1 MVRDVAAFLALL
13 LSRLYSF
20 YIELINM
27 LVELHC
33 HSRFSDG
40 LARVEEIMLAAAR
53 GLGAIAITD
62 HDTLNGYRIAKRLK
76 LDVLLIPAAEIT
88 SRDGHIIALGIHE
101 KVEPHKDALETID
114 VIHAQGGIAI
124 AAHPF
129 GGLTRPGINDAKIL
143 RYIDAIE
150 VLNGGTLMKQNSQ
163 AFGLARRLKKPMT
176 SGSDAHLLKNVG
188 KFACAIDAGSVEE
201 IISAIKKGRVKI
213 PIKST
218 NSIALIMDKIRKTL
232 GVS

>member
-1 MVRDVAAFLALL
+1 MEFPH
-13 LSRLYSF
+13 LYNCF
-20 YIELINM
+20 AEVINM

-40 LARVEEIMLAAAR
+40 LARVEEIMIKAAR
-53 GLGAIAITD
+53 ELGAIAITD
-62 HDTLNGYRIAKRLK
+62 HDTLNGYRIAKRLR

-101 KVEPHKDALETID
+101 KIEPYKDALETID

-129 GGLTRPGINDAKIL
+129 GGVTRPGINDAEIL
-143 RYIDAIE
+143 RHMDAIE
-150 VLNGGTLMKQNSQ
+150 ALNGGTLMKQNSQ
-163 AFGLARRLKKPMT
+163 AFALARRLKKPMI

-188 KFACAIDAGSVEE
+188 AFACMIDADSVDG
-201 IISAIKKGRVKI
+201 IIDAIKNGKVKL
-213 PIKST
+213 P
-218 NSIALIMDKIRKTL
+218 NKTTSYL
-232 GVS
+232 GVVTDKLRRSFRL